1 MEPKDDSPLTLI
13 PPVGKDPLPSRVC
26 RPTRLERRD
35 AGSQEV
41 MLRDVLGDEKAA
53 ILAEE
58 LGIFIEQMKTLG
70 WKDLKSW
77 QEFFSVLKPPPTDRK
92 GFEDRIVANFLHYR
106 TNYLLI
112 ICLIFLIRILLAPIL
127 FLCIVLCVGIAYA
140 LLIAVKGPLSVG
152 EYEINE
158 TGKIAI
164 CSLFSFFFLGLCG
177 ALEHFLWG
185 LVIGLCLCS
194 LHMVFRPRNL
204 SSTGNKAYE
213 EFKLSTSQWF
223 GARKS
228 PSSASSSSSSYE
240 RKHGEVEE
248 DLESTSGYDDAGDSM
263 SYHSAG
269 LTSASMRKR
278 TGK

>member
-1 MEPKDDSPLTLI
+1 
-13 PPVGKDPLPSRVC
+13 
-26 RPTRLERRD
+26 
-35 AGSQEV
+35 

-58 LGIFIEQMKTLG
+58 IGIFIEQMKTLG

-77 QEFFSVLKPPPTDRK
+77 QEFLSVFKPPPTDRK

-106 TNYLLI
+106 TNYFVLI
-112 ICLIFLIRILLAPIL
+112 SLIFLIRILFAPIL
-127 FLCIVLCVGIAYA
+127 FLCVVLCAGLAYA
-140 LLIAVKGPLSVG
+140 LLFAVKGPLSVG

-164 CSLFSFFFLGLCG
+164 VSIFSFFFLGLCG

-185 LVIGLCLCS
+185 LVIGFSICS
-194 LHMVFRPRNL
+194 IHMIFRPRNL

-223 GARKS
+223 GSKKSPTSSSVS
-228 PSSASSSSSSYE
+228 PSSSSYYE

-248 DLESTSGYDDAGDSM
+248 DLESTSGAYDETGEGMA
-263 SYHSAG
+263 YPHPTG